1 MPMLFRGRAAVKR
14 LTTEAA
20 LMTKAYF
27 AGRLRGHEKEAIARI
42 DEKTR
47 AIVMLTGQTYTAVS
61 QKIHKEKKRM
71 DKRAGRNPSGNLD
84 PTATQAV
91 EKIDSETAKLRE
103 IIRTLDFIIALGG
116 YEKAERIVL
125 VDKKTGRVWK

>member
-1 MPMLFRGRAAVKR
+1 
-14 LTTEAA
+14 
-20 LMTKAYF
+20 MT
-27 AGRLRGHEKEAIARI
+27 L
-42 DEKTR
+42 
-47 AIVMLTGQTYTAVS
+47 
-61 QKIHKEKKRM
+61 